1 MVGWKG
7 EKRLCLNRPA
17 WATHCCYLLLP
28 PVIRF
33 LGMARWSFFTALVI
47 NGAESFP
54 SWLCYDMVAGSVAPC
69 PQPSL
74 GPCRVPSRCE
84 WSTFTPTFSQSLCP
98 LRCDKLPPRLSAA
111 PPHTCL
117 AYGPIG
123 CHPAR
128 GPRAVPAFHSLNVP
142 GDGPSA
148 QISRVYS
155 IVQVLV

>member
-1 MVGWKG
+1 MPFKHPAHLKEPSLRCWGQGGKSTVAPLCSAPLVGRGK
-7 EKRLCLNRPA
+7 KRLCLNRPA

-98 LRCDKLPPRLSAA
+98 LRCDKLPPHPSAA
-111 PPHTCL
+111 PTHTQ
-117 AYGPIG
+117 A
-123 CHPAR
+123 
-128 GPRAVPAFHSLNVP
+128 
-142 GDGPSA
+142 
-148 QISRVYS
+148 
-155 IVQVLV
+155 